1 MFLFYA
7 PNITENVYTLP
18 ETESRHCIKALRL
31 KQGDQILLTDG
42 KGNLFDACIID
53 DNISHCSLE
62 ITQQK
67 YVGNNFPYHLHIAV
81 APTKNSDR
89 YEWFA
94 EKAVEIGISEIT
106 ALICKNSEKT
116 HLKSNRIERVFI
128 AALKQSMR
136 CVLPVFNPE
145 TPFPKFVQ
153 SAKESQKF
161 IAYCGEEE
169 SPLPLLQ
176 HICQRNTDTL
186 LLIGPEGDFTPQEV
200 ALAKQNGFIPVSLG
214 KSRLRTETA
223 ALVACNTVHFI
234 NN

>member
-7 PNITENVYTLP
+7 PDITENVYTLS

-31 KQGDQILLTDG
+31 KCGDQILLTDG

-53 DNISHCSLE
+53 DNISHCNLE
-62 ITQQK
+62 IVKQQ
-67 YVGNNFPYHLHIAV
+67 YVGNNFPYHLHMAV

-116 HLKSNRIERVFI
+116 QLKSKRLERVFI
-128 AALKQSMR
+128 AALKQSLR

-145 TPFPKFVQ
+145 TSFTHLVKT
-153 SAKESQKF
+153 AKETQKI

-169 SPLPLLQ
+169 NPLPLLQ

-186 LLIGPEGDFTPQEV
+186 VLIGPEGDFTPQEIS
-200 ALAKQNGFIPVSLG
+200 LAKQCGFIPVSLG

-223 ALVACNTVHFI
+223 ALVACNTIHFI

>member
-7 PNITENVYTLP
+7 PDITENVYTLS

-31 KQGDQILLTDG
+31 KRGDKLLLTDG
-42 KGNLFDACIID
+42 NGNLFETCIID
-53 DNISHCSLE
+53 DTISNCSLE
-62 ITQQK
+62 ITQKK
-67 YVGNNFPYHLHIAV
+67 YVGNTFSYHVHMAV

-116 HLKSNRIERVFI
+116 HIKSNRIERVLI
-128 AALKQSMR
+128 AALKQSLR
-136 CVLPVFNPE
+136 CVLPAYNSE
-145 TPFPKFVQ
+145 TSFTTLVKT
-153 SAKESQKF
+153 AKEPQKF

-169 SPLPLLQ
+169 SPIPLLQ
-176 HICQRNTDTL
+176 HICKKNTDTL
-186 LLIGPEGDFTPQEV
+186 VLIGPEGDFTPQEIN
-200 ALAKQNGFIPVSLG
+200 LAKQHGFIPVSLG

-223 ALVACNTVHFI
+223 ALVACNTIHFV
-234 NN
+234 NQ

>member
-7 PNITENVYTLP
+7 PDITENVYTLP

-31 KQGDQILLTDG
+31 KRGDQILLTDG
-42 KGNLFDACIID
+42 RGNLFDACIID

-128 AALKQSMR
+128 AALKQSLR

-145 TPFPKFVQ
+145 TSFNHLVKT
-153 SAKESQKF
+153 AKEPQKF

-169 SPLPLLQ
+169 PPIPLLQ
-176 HICQRNTDTL
+176 HICKKNTDTL
-186 LLIGPEGDFTPQEV
+186 VLIGPEGDFTPQEIS
-200 ALAKQNGFIPVSLG
+200 LAKEHGFIPVSLG